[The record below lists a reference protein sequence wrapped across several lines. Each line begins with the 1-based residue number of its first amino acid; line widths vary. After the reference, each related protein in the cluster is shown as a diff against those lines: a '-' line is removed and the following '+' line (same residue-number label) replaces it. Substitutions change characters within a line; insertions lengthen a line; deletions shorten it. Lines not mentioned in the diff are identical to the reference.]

1 MSKEIVLALDQG
13 SSSSRVLAVESS
25 GRVLARVQKP
35 LKAYYPKPGWVEHD
49 AEEIFRTQTRA
60 LDEVLRALPRSANIL
75 GAGLAAQRSTV
86 VLWDRETG
94 KSPCRVPS
102 WQDGRAVSV
111 VAPLQGRQAEA
122 HEKTGLYLTPYYS
135 APKIRW
141 LLDHEPQ
148 ARKLLDQGR
157 LMIGPVSS
165 YLIWR
170 LTGGKVFAVDPSMA
184 QRMML
189 FNLRTFDWDPDLLEL
204 FNIPRSCLPEIRP
217 SAGTW
222 GSFERLGRKIDLRA
236 CLGDQQSA
244 TLGLGGVCEGSSVAN
259 YGTGAFLLLN
269 TGPRQHRIPGLLTS
283 VGWSREGAPPVFLE
297 EGTVHAAG
305 TSFDWLRDN
314 LGLLKKNSD
323 IDRLCR
329 ASKRRVWALP
339 AIGGLGAPRW
349 DYQTRTAFFG
359 LDSQTRPEDL
369 VRGVAEGLAF
379 FISDIAGAMRGGGLQ
394 LREVRASGGLSRIS
408 YLIQFQA
415 DLLGLPI
422 TRCRE
427 AEVTALGAA
436 SLAVEAAGASWAGK
450 LRGTAE
456 DRKFEPLLPGAEAE
470 ALRQNWKAFV
480 EAQVAL
486 SRLVRN

>member
-1 MSKEIVLALDQG
+1 MSKGIVLALDQG

-25 GRVLARVQKP
+25 GRVLARVQRP
-35 LKAYYPKPGWVEHD
+35 LKAHYPKPGWVEHD

-60 LDEVLRALPRSANIL
+60 LDEILKGLPASANIV

-94 KSPCRVPS
+94 KAPCRVPS

-141 LLDHEPQ
+141 LLDHEPA

-170 LTGGKVFAVDPSMA
+170 LTGGKVFAADPSMA

-189 FNLRTFDWDPDLLEL
+189 FNLRTFDWDPGLLEL
-204 FNIPRSCLPEIRP
+204 FNIPRACLPEIRP
-217 SAGTW
+217 SAGAW
-222 GSFERLGRKIDLRA
+222 GEIERCGRKFELRA

-244 TLGLGGVCEGSSVAN
+244 TLGLGGVSEGSSVAN

-269 TGPRQHRIPGLLTS
+269 TGARQHRIPGLLTS

-394 LREVRASGGLSRIS
+394 LREVRASGGLSRVS
-408 YLIQFQA
+408 YLLQFQA

-436 SLAVEAAGASWAGK
+436 SLAVEAAGESWAGR

-456 DRKFEPLLPGAEAE
+456 DRTFEPKLPGPEAE
-470 ALRQNWKAFV
+470 GLRQNWKAFV
-480 EAQVAL
+480 SAQVAL
-486 SRLVRN
+486 SRLVRS